1 MAVKV
6 YFDCSW
12 KGPKVEV
19 NEQGTV
25 TKVDTSEDV
34 GKCFRCFTWE
44 GYT

>member
-19 NEQGTV
+19 DGQGKV
-25 TKVDTSEDV
+25 TKVDKSGDV
-34 GKCFRCFTWE
+34 GKCFSLIAPER
-44 GYT
+44 G